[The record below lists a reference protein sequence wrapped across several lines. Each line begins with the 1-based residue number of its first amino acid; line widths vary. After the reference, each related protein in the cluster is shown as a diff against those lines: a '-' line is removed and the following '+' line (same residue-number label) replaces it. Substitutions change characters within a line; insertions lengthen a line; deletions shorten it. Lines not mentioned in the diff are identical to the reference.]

1 MRLIGDLALVKQEK
15 KSDVGHYT
23 SLNQD
28 TLICCSLISAR
39 FSFRGA
45 TLFGPTPLALVNWQ
59 MIRVSSCCQL
69 LTEQIVT

>member
-1 MRLIGDLALVKQEK
+1 MTCQRKHSDEVNRGPSLPSSSKKQ

-39 FSFRGA
+39 FSPYSQRPRMNLDLKGK
-45 TLFGPTPLALVNWQ
+45 TKGKD
-59 MIRVSSCCQL
+59 
-69 LTEQIVT
+69 